1 MVAVRCNFDV
11 VQETMG
17 SCLYGC
23 KHSLVGLASIISPDN
38 TLIFVKRN
46 IVEKILRDVGKV
58 GVTHN
63 GENIP
68 SVLLR

>member
-23 KHSLVGLASIISPDN
+23 EHSLVGLASIISPDN
-38 TLIFVKRN
+38 TVIFVKRN
-46 IVEKILRDVGKV
+46 IVEKILKDVGKA

>member
-1 MVAVRCNFDV
+1 MIAVRCNFDV

-23 KHSLVGLASIISPDN
+23 EHSLVGLASIISPDN

-46 IVEKILRDVGKV
+46 IVDKMLKDVGKE

-63 GENIP
+63 SENIP